1 MLVYPGS
8 PYPLGAV
15 FDGNG
20 TNFSLF
26 SEAAER
32 VQVCFFDDDDNETA
46 VDLPE
51 QTAFC
56 WHGYFPTISPGQRY

>member
-8 PYPLGAV
+8 SYPLGAI
-15 FDGNG
+15 FDGSG

-32 VQVCFFDDDDNETA
+32 VQVCFFDEEGNETA

-51 QTAFC
+51 TTALQELLA
-56 WHGYFPTISPGQRY
+56 GR